1 MLNRDHNCPFRVLVI
16 EDESRYSAM
25 IASSLEASSYA
36 WKIKVVATT
45 AEAYTVLQHRM
56 VDVILFDLDIVEL
69 SASAERSDVP
79 LFHLKQLRKICT
91 PTTTIVVLTERDDR
105 TSVDLIHHGA
115 QDCLM
120 KHELSPSTLLHTMQN
135 AAARQQLQQDLD
147 STQQQIVRTTALM
160 NRCIDNALVGIWDYD
175 LQNKNMYLSPHWKQ
189 MLGYTDADVS
199 NHEEWWLTL
208 VHPDD
213 LAHVQAAIRQHM
225 EKRSRHFRTEHRLH
239 HHDGHWI
246 WVYSSGAVTWS
257 DEGTALYRSGT
268 TVDISARKRLE
279 GALQEAL
286 LQLQQDHKLKE
297 RFLSNI
303 SHDIRTPMNAILG
316 FSEMMLRAVEDDD
329 MDKYQLREQL
339 QLIHSNGELLN
350 GLLSDLMEL
359 SRLRSND
366 MVAVKK
372 DFHLWSLLETSIGV
386 FLPQAKEKGLDFS
399 FSLDPAVPMRIKS
412 DSERLR
418 RIIYHLLSNAVKYT
432 DHGHIAVDA
441 SLAQGVFVLRVE
453 NTGATLSP
461 EQKDALLPFIEE
473 DEDTPTNS
481 TSGIGLS
488 VCSGLTRL
496 IGGELCL
503 EDRLGGGC
511 VFSFRL
517 PVHEG
522 AMTASIRAESR
533 VLCVSHDPLCRESIR
548 HAVVTWG
555 GQCLVASTPPESIHN
570 VDLAIIDLREQHA
583 SVAWSMMAQGV
594 SQAIVYDVFNHEQAA
609 ENRNLSKQVTALTW
623 PIRLS
628 DLYRL
633 LEVSLR
639 PRAVGEPSTDATEQA
654 PPLNVLVVEDT
665 EVNRKVAHLML
676 RKLGVKH
683 TFAVNGAEALDLYRT
698 HHHDFVLLDLNLPDI
713 SGKEVATSIRAIE
726 AATWGRTFICALT
739 ADARPELQD
748 VIPEL
753 DEFLTKP
760 LSTAR
765 LGAVLDSR
773 NSTQGSIESE
783 TLRSTLAV
791 LEDEA
796 ESFVCE
802 VFQQLHSAIEII
814 QALSVNGDYAAI
826 YDISHRLK
834 SAAAYVGAMPL
845 SHLCEALC
853 RYTKYEESVS
863 DDVQR
868 CVDQLCVESAHV
880 MEALHREV
888 AHVFNPQ

>member
-1 MLNRDHNCPFRVLVI
+1 MLNRDQNCPFRVLVI

-25 IASSLEASSYA
+25 IASSLEASNYA

-45 AEAYTVLQHRM
+45 AEAYIVLAHHM
-56 VDVILFDLDIVEL
+56 VDVIVFDFDIIEF
-69 SASAERSDVP
+69 SASADRSETP
-79 LFHLKQLRKICT
+79 LSHLKQLRDVCT
-91 PTTTIVVLTERDDR
+91 PMTTIVVLIERDDK
-105 TSVDLIHHGA
+105 SSDDVMHYGA

-120 KHELSPSTLLHTMQN
+120 KHKLSPSTLLHTMHY
-135 AAARQQLQQDLD
+135 AAERQQLQQDLN

-175 LQNKNMYLSPHWKQ
+175 FQNKNMYLSPHWKQ
-189 MLGYTDADVS
+189 MLGYTDAEVS

-225 EKRSRHFRTEHRLH
+225 EKHSRHFRTEHRLR
-239 HHDGHWI
+239 HHDGHWV

-257 DEGTALYRSGT
+257 DDGTALYRSGT

-372 DFHLWSLLETSIGV
+372 DFQLWSLLETSIGV
-386 FLPQAKEKGLDFS
+386 FFPQAKEKGLDFS
-399 FSLDPAVPMRIKS
+399 FSLDPAVPIRIKS

-432 DHGHIAVDA
+432 DHGYIAVDA

-473 DEDTPTNS
+473 KTPHNS
-481 TSGIGLS
+481 VSGIGLS

-496 IGGELCL
+496 LGGELCL
-503 EDRLGGGC
+503 EDRPGGGC

-522 AMTASIRAESR
+522 AMVASIGAESR
-533 VLCVSHDPLCRESIR
+533 VLCVSHDPLCAELIR

-555 GQCLVASTPPESIHN
+555 GLCLVATTPPESINN

-594 SQAIVYDVFNHEQAA
+594 SQAIVYDVLNHEQAA

-623 PIRLS
+623 PIRLT

-633 LEVSLR
+633 LEASLN
-639 PRAVGEPSTDATEQA
+639 PRAVGEPSSVATEQA
-654 PPLNVLVVEDT
+654 PPMNVLVVEDT

-676 RKLGVKH
+676 RKLGVRH
-683 TFAVNGAEALDLYRT
+683 AFAVNGAEALDLYRT

-748 VIPEL
+748 AIPEL

-765 LGAVLDSR
+765 LGAVLDGR
-773 NSTQGSIESE
+773 NSMQGSIESE

-796 ESFVCE
+796 ESFMCE
-802 VFQQLHSAIEII
+802 VFQQLHSAIETIPE
-814 QALSVNGDYAAI
+814 LSLNGDYAAI

-834 SAAAYVGAMPL
+834 SAAAYVGAMSL

-868 CVDQLCVESAHV
+868 CVDQLCAESVHV
-880 MEALHREV
+880 MQALHREV
-888 AHVFNPQ
+888 AHVFNQQ